1 MLRNAIT
8 LIGAAALLLMM
19 LYTVLNVIIRATVGA
34 PLPAA
39 IELTTRWWMIPL
51 VFSGWVLAHLVRE
64 HIIVDFVVDGAGRRV
79 RIIMAVVNGVLLA
92 LFLGLVAYAGVQG
105 ALENQARGEYGIDTG
120 WPVWATR
127 YVIPV
132 FAVVFIGY
140 LLHDAWRW
148 IAGRRGETVGV
159 HEAADTH
166 EAVETDGASETG
178 EIRETH
184 DAHQTGFGHDS

>member
-19 LYTVLNVIIRATVGA
+19 LYTVLNVIIRATVGT

-64 HIIVDFVVDGAGRRV
+64 HIIVDFVVDGAGSRV
-79 RIIMAVVNGVLLA
+79 RTIMAVVNGALLA

-132 FAVVFIGY
+132 FAVMFIGY
-140 LLHDAWRW
+140 LLQDAWRW
-148 IAGRRGETVGV
+148 IAARRADGV
-159 HEAADTH
+159 EVA
-166 EAVETDGASETG
+166 ESVETGHAPESGGA
-178 EIRETH
+178 RETQT
-184 DAHQTGFGHDS
+184 AHQTGVGHDS